1 MQSNLTCMGGGD
13 EDDEEGEQV
22 THNLMVNPEEDT
34 FAQFNEEND
43 GDGDVMPIGMM
54 EADDPK

>member
-1 MQSNLTCMGGGD
+1 MGGGD